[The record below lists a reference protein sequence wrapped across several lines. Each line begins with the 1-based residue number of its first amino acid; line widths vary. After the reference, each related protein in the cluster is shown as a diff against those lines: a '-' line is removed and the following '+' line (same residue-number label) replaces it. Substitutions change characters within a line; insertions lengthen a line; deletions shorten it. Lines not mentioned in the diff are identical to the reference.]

1 MKNPLFAISTAV
13 MMTLSAGAYAAD
25 EKKDEFESST
35 STKSTTS
42 GGTVNT
48 YEKNVDVDVDDK
60 GRVNKTTTTEK
71 SVNPEGLLNTM
82 KDTSTT
88 EYEEK
93 ARGGYKQTTTTKH
106 VDPDGANVMI
116 KTVTNVDVD
125 ADGKITTTAKS
136 EKVVD
141 PEGLMNSTTTTS
153 KTKTVDGV
161 VVEEKKEIND

>member
-1 MKNPLFAISTAV
+1 MKNPLLALSTAMV
-13 MMTLSAGAYAAD
+13 LALSAGAYAAD
-25 EKKDEFESST
+25 EKTDAYESST
-35 STKSTTS
+35 STERTTT
-42 GGTVNT
+42 GGTVHS
-48 YEKNVDVDVDDK
+48 YEKDVDVDVNDK
-60 GRVNKTTTTEK
+60 GRLIKSTTTEK
-71 SVNPEGLLNTM
+71 KVDPEGLLNTM

-106 VDPDGANVMI
+106 VDPEGANVTI
-116 KTVTNVDVD
+116 KTITNVDVD
-125 ADGKITTTAKS
+125 ANGKITTTAQS

-161 VVEEKKEIND
+161 VVEQKKERKD

>member
-1 MKNPLFAISTAV
+1 MKNPLLALSTAILLA
-13 MMTLSAGAYAAD
+13 LSAGAYAAD
-25 EKKDEFESST
+25 EKTDEFESST
-35 STKSTTS
+35 STERTTT
-42 GGTVNT
+42 GGTVHS

-60 GRVNKTTTTEK
+60 GRVNKSTTTETK
-71 SVNPEGLLNTM
+71 VDPEGLLNTR

-93 ARGGYKQTTTTKH
+93 ARGGYVQTTTNKH
-106 VDPDGANVMI
+106 VDPDGANVTI

-153 KTKTVDGV
+153 KTKTIDGV